1 MQQICSE
8 RTWTHSAGE
17 LCELLLSISLFTI
30 ERTRPFSID
39 SMIELLGFVC

>member
-1 MQQICSE
+1 MSE

-30 ERTRPFSID
+30 VCTHPFSID
-39 SMIELLGFVC
+39 SMNELSSFVC